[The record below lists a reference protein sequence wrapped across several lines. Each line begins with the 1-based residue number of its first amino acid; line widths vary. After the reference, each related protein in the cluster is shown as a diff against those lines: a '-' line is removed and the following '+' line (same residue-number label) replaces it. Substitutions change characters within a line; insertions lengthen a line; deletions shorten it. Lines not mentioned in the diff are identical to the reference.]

1 MRMKDKVALVM
12 GGASGIGFAIAERL
26 AREGAAVVLTGR
38 RNGDVDAAASKI
50 GHDATG
56 VTADASATDGI
67 ARIVAA
73 VRAAHGRIDAFV
85 FNAGMSE
92 PSDLTGSTPE
102 HFDRHFAVN
111 ARGPLLAMQ
120 AAEPLMP
127 AGCAALF
134 IGSIAGV
141 KAVPGHATY
150 AATKAALRSYV
161 RSWSA
166 ALAGRGI
173 RVNLLSPGPTDTAMF
188 AGVDEQVRASVTAQI
203 PMQRLARPEEIAA
216 AALFLLSDE
225 ASFITGVDLQV
236 DGGAAQV

>member
-1 MRMKDKVALVM
+1 MRMKHKIALVM

-26 AREGAAVVLTGR
+26 AEEGASVVLTGR
-38 RNGDVDAAASKI
+38 RDGDVDAAAGKI
-50 GHDATG
+50 GPRAIG
-56 VTADASATDGI
+56 ITADAAATDGI
-67 ARIVAA
+67 AQILAT
-73 VRAAHGRIDAFV
+73 VRAAHGRVDALV
-85 FNAGMSE
+85 FNAGVSE
-92 PSDLTGSTPE
+92 PSDLTSSTPE

-111 ARGPLLAMQ
+111 ARGPLLTMQ

-127 AGCAALF
+127 AGSAALF

-141 KAVPGHATY
+141 KAVPSHATY

-166 ALAGRGI
+166 ALAERAI

-188 AGVDEQVRASVTAQI
+188 EGVDETIRASVTAQI
-203 PMQRLARPEEIAA
+203 PMQRLALPREIAA
-216 AALFLLSDE
+216 AALFLVSDE

-236 DGGAAQV
+236 DGGTAQI

>member
-1 MRMKDKVALVM
+1 MKMKDKVALVM
-12 GGASGIGFAIAERL
+12 GGASGIGLAIAERL

-50 GHDATG
+50 GHGATG
-56 VTADASATDGI
+56 LTADASTTDGI
-67 ARIVAA
+67 AQIVAA
-73 VRAAHGRIDAFV
+73 VQAAHGRIDAFV

-92 PSDLTGSTPE
+92 PSDLASSTPE

-111 ARGPLLAMQ
+111 ARGPLLATQ
-120 AAEPLMP
+120 AAQPLMSE
-127 AGCAALF
+127 GSAALF

-141 KAVPGHATY
+141 KAVPSHATY

-188 AGVDEQVRASVTAQI
+188 AGVDEEVRASVTAQI
-203 PMQRLARPEEIAA
+203 PMQRLARPEEVAA

-236 DGGAAQV
+236 DGGAAQI

>member
-1 MRMKDKVALVM
+1 MRMTNKVALVM
-12 GGASGIGFAIAERL
+12 GSASGIGFAIAERL
-26 AREGAAVVLTGR
+26 AKEGAAVVLTGR
-38 RNGDVDAAASKI
+38 RKGDVDTAVSKI
-50 GHDATG
+50 GHGATG
-56 VTADASATDGI
+56 VTADASASEGI
-67 ARIVAA
+67 AQIFTT

-92 PSDLTGSTPE
+92 PSDLAGSTPE

-120 AAEPLMP
+120 AAESLMP
-127 AGCAALF
+127 AGSAALF

-141 KAVPGHATY
+141 KAVPSHATY

-161 RSWSA
+161 RSWA
-166 ALAGRGI
+166 AGLAARGV
-173 RVNLLSPGPTDTAMF
+173 RVNVLSPGPTDTAMF
-188 AGVDEQVRASVTAQI
+188 ADVDEQARAFFTAQI

-225 ASFITGVDLQV
+225 ASYITGVDLHI
-236 DGGAAQV
+236 DGGGAQI